1 MTPLAFELLV
11 RRLDVLPRLL
21 LLVAR
26 LGGEV
31 ESLEAHDSRV
41 MIRINAPEMTAH
53 RFGPQFKRVV
63 DVLAVNDLQIPEA
76 GECQG

>member
-11 RRLDVLPRLL
+11 RRLDVLPRVLL
-21 LLVAR
+21 MVAR

-31 ESLEAHDSRV
+31 EHLEAHDG
-41 MIRINAPEMTAH
+41 RITLRLNAPELTAH

-63 DVLAVNDLQIPEA
+63 DVLAVKDLQSP
-76 GECQG
+76 QG